1 MAKVTGANVA
11 GATMRSAMLHA
22 AISVWVG
29 LLLADWMRKV
39 QNVTDGEG

>member
-22 AISVWVG
+22 AIFVWLG
-29 LLLADWMRKV
+29 LLLGNWIRKV
-39 QNVTDGEG
+39 QR